1 MNDIIND
8 DNLIKIVEY
17 CDKNK
22 VSVKEGVN
30 NILAEY
36 FLERERRIDDEK

>member
-8 DNLIKIVEY
+8 DNLIKVIEY

-36 FLERERRIDDEK
+36 FTEQHRREDNE